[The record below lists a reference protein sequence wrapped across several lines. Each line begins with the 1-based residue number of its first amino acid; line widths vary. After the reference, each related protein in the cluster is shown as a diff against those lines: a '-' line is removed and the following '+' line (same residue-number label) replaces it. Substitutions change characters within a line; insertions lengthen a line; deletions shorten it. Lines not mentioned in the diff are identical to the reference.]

1 MCQFDKAFGK
11 KDGITGSE
19 KLMELAGHWFGGGA
33 QKANAAAK
41 ATNSDANGDRAYA
54 AIRKHLYCIYG
65 QDNDTAADAFTRLK
79 EGAVVA
85 KDSIVAHQNFYLN
98 LIEAKNAAEAVNGM
112 ELLNRRS
119 SIIEVLHA
127 RIPHQ
132 TEKFIEG
139 CNKAVSFDKLLDFI
153 EFRTTMLKSLQLPK
167 NESKEEVQMAEM
179 DTAETKDR
187 CLYCQGAQPFSQC
200 SYIFA
205 MSLKERVEAAIKLN
219 ACFHCS
225 STHHGAK
232 NCPEKRNVTC
242 VLCNRKGHV
251 AIFHGRPALSSKD
264 PSCAPLRGNEQNFGE
279 EYSNIAPKSKK

>member
-19 KLMELAGHWFGGGA
+19 KLTELAGHWFGGEV
-33 QKANAAAK
+33 QKAIAAAK
-41 ATNSDANGDRAYA
+41 ATDSDANGDRAYA
-54 AIRKHLYCIYG
+54 AIRKHLDCIYG
-65 QDNDTAADAFTRLK
+65 QDNDTAADALTRLK
-79 EGAVVA
+79 EGAV
-85 KDSIVAHQNFYLN
+85 
-98 LIEAKNAAEAVNGM
+98 IEAKNAAEAVNGM